1 VAAIGLAGLLAGCG
15 GGGDGAAPEPPTT
28 TTSGRA
34 TTTTTTAPA
43 VGEPI
48 VADLAAR
55 TVTPANAEGWELA
68 FCEGEAPMVC
78 LSKPARTDPSG
89 VLELTTFP
97 LDSFPSLQ
105 GKTGQEALEALAAEA
120 VRTFVAD
127 RKEGCGI
134 EYVVEGDETQPQTV
148 AGTDGLRYGW
158 TAPVGDAVAERSVTY
173 AAIDGDTILLLGTGA
188 LPKTRGCIERISE
201 FLLEDFDS
209 ALPVLDRVAAG
220 FRR

>member
-1 VAAIGLAGLLAGCG
+1 VVLALVAGACG
-15 GGGDGAAPEPPTT
+15 GSGSDDDGATSTTTTTEARASTT
-28 TTSGRA
+28 TTSA
-34 TTTTTTAPA
+34 AP
-43 VGEPI
+43 PI

-105 GKTGQEALEALAAEA
+105 GKAGQEALEALAAEA

-134 EYVVEGDETQPQTV
+134 EYVVEGDETRPQTV

-158 TAPVGDAVAERSVTY
+158 TATVGDAVAERSVTY
-173 AAIDGDTILLLGTGA
+173 AAIDGDTVLLLGTGA
-188 LPKTRGCIERISE
+188 LPKTRGCIERLSE